1 MKHCF
6 DCHYYGEWMGTGLGY
21 CSKLAT
27 TVFGDELIVE
37 QPCHNDDFPLD

>member
-1 MKHCF
+1 MEHCF

-27 TVFGDELIVE
+27 TVFGDELVVE
-37 QPCHNDDFPLD
+37 QPCHDDEFPLD